1 MDSPA
6 AGVRESM
13 AVLPDLT
20 TVGVVPASGASRR
33 MGRAKAA
40 MQLDGRTF
48 VQRVVDALRDG
59 GCVDVI
65 VVVPPDDAAVTSAVH
80 DTGARVVVNPA
91 PGEGPITSMRLAIE
105 QLDEDVDAIA
115 WLPVDYPLVD
125 GDIVRRLR
133 TSMSAQS
140 VDLALPVHEYFLDG
154 ERHEKRGHPAL
165 FGRALFAELADPEL
179 DGGARSVVHRHLAD
193 AALDTIRDPRVVTDI
208 DTPADYEAVRAGR
221 SPYSDQPPEL
231 APTELAPRGPA

>member
-1 MDSPA
+1 MDSSA
-6 AGVRESM
+6 TGAGESM
-13 AVLPDLT
+13 VVLPDLR

-65 VVVPPDDAAVTSAVH
+65 VVVPPDDAAVMSAAH

-105 QLDEDVDAIA
+105 QLHEDVDAIA
-115 WLPVDYPLVD
+115 WLPVDYPLVE
-125 GDIVRRLR
+125 GDIVRHLR
-133 TSMSAQS
+133 TSMSTQS
-140 VDLALPVHEYFLDG
+140 VDLALPVHEYFMDG
-154 ERHEKRGHPAL
+154 VRREKRGHPAV
-165 FGRALFAELADPEL
+165 FSRALFAELADPEL

-193 AALDTIRDPRVVTDI
+193 AAITTVRDPRVVTDI
-208 DTPADYEAVRAGR
+208 DTPSDYEAVRSGR
-221 SPYSDQPPEL
+221 APYSDQPPGS
-231 APTELAPRGPA
+231 APRGPA